1 MSEHPTRR
9 RFLQA
14 TGAATLLPLSNNV
27 SAVSEAAAQDSTVA
41 QILASGRRARAREL
55 GIRVGD
61 LPPGPL
67 NAITDVAGV
76 RVGHTTIIKGDG
88 ATVGGKGPART
99 GVTAILP
106 HDGDLTREAVTAA
119 QYDHNGNGEMLGS
132 LQIREAGFIASPI
145 LITGTWNVGRVW
157 DFALE
162 YLLAKDPRLSD
173 GFPWPVPIVTETSDA
188 SLNDQQSRQITYED
202 VAAAI
207 DGARSGPVPEG
218 AVGGGT
224 GMVAYQFK
232 GGIGTS
238 SRVLPADQGGWTVG
252 VIVQANHG
260 TRAVLKVDGVPV
272 GREITDL
279 LPGSALPPKS
289 IIIVAAT
296 DAPLLPNQ
304 LFRIA
309 KRCSMG
315 LARTGSVSQHSSGDI
330 FLAFSTGN
338 RLSVEDGK
346 PLRPVRVV
354 PDGFISNLYQPT
366 VEATE
371 EAIINAMT
379 MAVTMTGRND
389 HTVHALPLDR
399 LVDVMRRHGRL
410 DERSR

>member
-1 MSEHPTRR
+1 VVSTPPSTRR
-9 RFLQA
+9 RFLKTA
-14 TGAATLLPLSNNV
+14 GGIALMPV
-27 SAVSEAAAQDSTVA
+27 
-41 QILASGRRARAREL
+41 ASGASPAQSLQPAAEKRARARDL
-55 GIRVGD
+55 GIRIGE
-61 LPPGPL
+61 LNTGPF
-67 NAITDVAGV
+67 NGITDVPGV

-88 ATVGGKGPART
+88 AAVGGIGPART
-99 GVTAILP
+99 GVTAIVP
-106 HDGDLTREAVTAA
+106 HDGDIAREGVTAA

-145 LITGTWNVGRVW
+145 LLTGTWNVGRVW
-157 DFALE
+157 DFALD
-162 YLLAKDPRLSD
+162 YMLSKDPALGD
-173 GFPWPVPIVTETSDA
+173 AFPYPVPIVTETSDA

-202 VAAAI
+202 VVAAI
-207 DGARSGPVPEG
+207 DGARSGTIAEG

-232 GGIGTS
+232 GGIGTA
-238 SRVLPADQGGWTVG
+238 SRRLPREQGGWTVG
-252 VIVQANHG
+252 VLVQANHG
-260 TRAVLKVDGVPV
+260 TRSVLKVDGVPV
-272 GREITDL
+272 GREIGDL
-279 LPGSALPPKS
+279 LPGDAVPPKS

-330 FLAFSTGN
+330 FLAFSTTN
-338 RLSVEDGK
+338 RLSVEDGR

-354 PDGFISNLYQPT
+354 ADGSISSLYQPT

-379 MAVTMTGRND
+379 MAVTMKGRND
-389 HTVHALPLDR
+389 HIVHALPLDR
-399 LVDVMRRHGRL
+399 LVDVMRRYGRIE
-410 DERSR
+410 DRRP

>member
-1 MSEHPTRR
+1 
-9 RFLQA
+9 
-14 TGAATLLPLSNNV
+14 V
-27 SAVSEAAAQDSTVA
+27 
-41 QILASGRRARAREL
+41 RARDL
-55 GIRVGD
+55 GIRIGD
-61 LPPGPL
+61 LPIGPL

-76 RVGHTTIIKGDG
+76 RVGHTTVIKGDG
-88 ATVGGKGPART
+88 AAAGAKPART

-106 HDGDLTREAVTAA
+106 HPGSAGREAVTAA
-119 QYDHNGNGEMLGS
+119 VYDHNGNGEMLGS
-132 LQIREAGFIASPI
+132 LQIRESGFIASPI

-162 YLLAKDPRLSD
+162 YLLSKDPALGD
-173 GFPWPVPIVTETSDA
+173 AYPCPVPIVTETSDA

-207 DGARSGPVPEG
+207 ERAQDGPIAEG

-232 GGIGTS
+232 GGIGTA
-238 SRVLPADQGGWTVG
+238 SRRLPQDQGGWTVG
-252 VIVQANHG
+252 VLVQANHG
-260 TRAVLKVDGVPV
+260 TRPVLRIDGVPV

-279 LPGSALPPKS
+279 LPGDNLPPKS

-330 FLAFSTGN
+330 FLAFSTAN
-338 RLSVEDGK
+338 RLSVEDGR
-346 PLRPVRVV
+346 PLRPVQVV
-354 PDGFISNLYQPT
+354 PDGYISSLYQPT

-371 EAIINAMT
+371 EAIVNAMT
-379 MAVTMTGRND
+379 MATTMTGRNN
-389 HTVHALPLDR
+389 HVVHALPLDR
-399 LVDVMRRHGRL
+399 LTEIMRRYGRL
-410 DERSR
+410 EERRRP

>member
-14 TGAATLLPLSNNV
+14 TGAATLLPLSNVNA
-27 SAVSEAAAQDSTVA
+27 SAASETPAAQGSTVA

-55 GIRVGD
+55 GIRCGD
-61 LPPGPL
+61 LPPGPM

-88 ATVGGKGPART
+88 ATAGGKGPART

-132 LQIREAGFIASPI
+132 LQIREATPPAI

-173 GFPWPVPIVTETSDA
+173 EFSYPVPIVTETSDA

-232 GGIGTS
+232 GGVGTS
-238 SRVLPADQGGWTVG
+238 SRVLPAEQGGWTVG

-260 TRAVLKVDGVPV
+260 TRPVLKVDGVPV
-272 GREITDL
+272 GREIPDL

-309 KRCSMG
+309 KRCAMG

-338 RLSVEDGK
+338 RLSVDDGK